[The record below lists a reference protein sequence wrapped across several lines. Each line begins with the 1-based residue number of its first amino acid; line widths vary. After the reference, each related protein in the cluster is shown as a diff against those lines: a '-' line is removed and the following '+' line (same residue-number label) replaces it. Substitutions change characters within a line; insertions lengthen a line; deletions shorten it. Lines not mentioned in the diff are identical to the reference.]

1 MAATDRT
8 KRLVWVRAGGRCV
21 LCNAYLVSSHLDDR
35 ATVRQIGEVAHI
47 VGESGAGP
55 RGASATPSADRN
67 EAENLLLL
75 CPNDHT
81 EADSGRLTDSQYTE
95 EFLRARK
102 HSKEAWVE
110 FATGLGAD
118 RTTTVLRLSGD
129 VRGSTCLI
137 DRHEAAETTMRGALR
152 TPRYLP
158 DPRGIGLTIDI
169 TGVPEPGTP
178 GYWHACLRQIRQEV
192 DRLRESVRTGD
203 TTHISVFA
211 FALIPLLV
219 GLGYAL
225 DDTVDIDVYNRHRQ
239 SDSWQW
245 DARAETIDFTWSIP
259 DTTGA
264 TQAAILVNASGTI
277 QGTELPESAQGL
289 PCIIVE
295 PESGHTPSPL
305 TFASL
310 ATLDSFTVRFRDLLA
325 ELERHKHIGHIHLFL
340 AAPLAAAVNIGRI
353 WPHDNAAPSLTVYH
367 RTGNSYEPA
376 IALPAEE
383 I

>member
-1 MAATDRT
+1 MAATETT
-8 KRLVWVRAGGRCV
+8 KRLVWVRGGGRCV
-21 LCNAYLVSSHLDDR
+21 ICNYYLVSNHLDDR
-35 ATVRQIGEVAHI
+35 GSVRRIGEVAHI
-47 VGESGAGP
+47 AGRSDAGP
-55 RGASATPSADRN
+55 RGASATPSADRD

-75 CPNDHT
+75 CPNHHT
-81 EADSGRLTDSQYTE
+81 EADSGRLTDPQYTE

-102 HSKEAWVE
+102 RDKEAWVE
-110 FATGLGAD
+110 FATALAAD

-129 VRGSTCLI
+129 VRGSTCLVA
-137 DRHEAAETTMRGALR
+137 RHEVAETTMRCALR
-152 TPRYLP
+152 TPSYLP
-158 DPRGIGLTIDI
+158 DPRGIGLTIDV
-169 TGVPEPGTP
+169 TDVPAPGTSD
-178 GYWHACLRQIRQEV
+178 YWQACLRQIRHEV
-192 DRLRESVRTGD
+192 GRLRESVRTGD
-203 TTHISVFA
+203 TTHVSVFA

-245 DARAETIDFTWSIP
+245 DAHAETVDFTWSIP

-264 TQAAILVNASGTI
+264 TQAAVLVNASGTI
-277 QGTELPESAQGL
+277 QVEELPDPAQGM
-289 PCIIVE
+289 PCIVVE

-340 AAPLAAAVNIGRI
+340 AAPLAAAVNIGRV

-376 IALPAEE
+376 ITLPREE
-383 I
+383 V

>member
-1 MAATDRT
+1 MVAEKT
-8 KRLVWVRAGGRCV
+8 KRFVWVRAGGRCII
-21 LCNAYLVSSHLDDR
+21 CNKYLVSNHLGTG
-35 ATVRQIGEVAHI
+35 AAVRQIGEVAHI
-47 VGESGAGP
+47 VGESEAGP
-55 RGASATPSADRN
+55 RGASETPLDNRN
-67 EAENLLLL
+67 DPDNLILL

-81 EADSGRLTDSQYTE
+81 EADSLRLTDSQYTE
-95 EFLRARK
+95 DFLRATKR
-102 HSKEAWVE
+102 SKEAWVE
-110 FATGLGAD
+110 FVTGLGAD

-158 DPRGIGLTIDI
+158 DPRCIGLTIDV
-169 TGVPEPGTP
+169 TDVPEPGSP
-178 GYWHACLRQIRQEV
+178 DYWDGCLRQIRQEV
-192 DRLRESVRTGD
+192 GRLRESVRTGD
-203 TTHISVFA
+203 TTHVSVFA

-219 GLGYAL
+219 ALGHAL

-245 DARAETIDFTWSIP
+245 DSHAETIDFTWSIP
-259 DTTGA
+259 DTTGTA
-264 TQAAILVNASGTI
+264 EVAVLVNASGTI
-277 QGTELPESAQGL
+277 QIRELPNRAQSM
-289 PCIIVE
+289 PCIVVE

-310 ATLDSFTVRFRDLLA
+310 ATLESFTATFRDLLA

-340 AAPLAAAVNIGRI
+340 AAPLAAAVNIGRV

-367 RTGNSYEPA
+367 RTNDAYA
-376 IALPAEE
+376 NAVTLPMEDV
-383 I
+383 

>member
-1 MAATDRT
+1 MAATGRT
-8 KRLVWVRAGGRCV
+8 KRLVWVRGGGRCV
-21 LCNAYLVSSHLDDR
+21 ICNAYLVSSHLDDR

-47 VGESGAGP
+47 AGESGAGP
-55 RGASATPSADRN
+55 RGVSATPPADRN

-81 EADSGRLTDSQYTE
+81 EADSGRLTDPQYTE

-102 HSKEAWVE
+102 HDKEAWVK

-129 VRGSTCLI
+129 VRGSTCLV
-137 DRHEAAETTMRGALR
+137 DRHEVAETVMRCSLR
-152 TPRYLP
+152 TPRYVP
-158 DPRGIGLTIDI
+158 DPRGVGLTIDI
-169 TGVPEPGTP
+169 TDVPEPGTP
-178 GYWHACLRQIRQEV
+178 HYWQTCLHQIRYEV
-192 DRLRESVRTGD
+192 GRLRESVRTGD
-203 TTHISVFA
+203 TTHVSVFA

-239 SDSWQW
+239 SDSWHW
-245 DARAETIDFTWSIP
+245 DPDAATVDFTWSIP
-259 DTTGA
+259 DTTDA
-264 TQAAILVNASGTI
+264 TQAAVLVNASGTI
-277 QGTELPESAQGL
+277 QVTEVPDPAQGL
-289 PCIIVE
+289 PCIVVE
-295 PESGHTPSPL
+295 PRADHTPSPL

-310 ATLDSFTVRFRDLLA
+310 ATLDSFTGSFRDLLA

-340 AAPLAAAVNIGRI
+340 AAPLAAAVNVGRV

-367 RTGNSYEPA
+367 RTRNSYEPA
-376 IALPAEE
+376 ITLPTDEV
-383 I
+383 